1 MARFEKGLFGE
12 LAFWRVCFPWRQVD
26 LEKIVCWSVGIA
38 SAPLKLTLIT
48 APFLDFVVASS
59 PVPPPPAILL
69 ASRELIRSKRLAQML
84 EVVLAIGN
92 FMNKGQ
98 RGSAYGFRVASLNK
112 IADTKSSIDR
122 CDLPAS
128 GVSVSPHPGLSPP
141 PHYPPKICH
150 NFPLTPHPSFR
161 RTLIPNSLGPVYP

>member
-1 MARFEKGLFGE
+1 M
-12 LAFWRVCFPWRQVD
+12 
-26 LEKIVCWSVGIA
+26 EKIVCWAVGIA
-38 SAPLKLTLIT
+38 SAPLKLTLNGAFSGLCGGIILG
-48 APFLDFVVASS
+48 FKGLVYVGLS

-122 CDLPAS
+122 WGPAGFWSPRLAPPWPLPS
-128 GVSVSPHPGLSPP
+128 SPLPSQNMSQLSPNTSP
-141 PHYPPKICH
+141 
-150 NFPLTPHPSFR
+150 
-161 RTLIPNSLGPVYP
+161 